1 VPRQAR
7 SPAPASGPPTGPDVG
22 RGADSSPVLASSVDG
37 SSVAGSPAVRSSGA
51 AQAAPE
57 HEEQLPPHAS
67 AHLLSTSVSQLNRL
81 RAAVLGCNDGIT
93 STAGLVVGV
102 AAATPSVTALAL
114 AGLSGLVAGSLSMGG
129 GEYTSVR
136 AQRDSQEALLDHQ
149 RVELKLVPHEELDEL
164 AHLYVQRGLSLRVAR
179 QVALE
184 LTAQDALAAH
194 AEAELG
200 IDVHD
205 LVNPWEASMASAV
218 SYLLGGLL
226 ALLAVLLPPAAARI
240 WVCVLVVLLGLS
252 FTGYLA
258 ARLGAAPAGRA
269 TLRNL
274 LVGSATMAVTY
285 GLGSVVHALT

>member
-1 VPRQAR
+1 VPRRAR
-7 SPAPASGPPTGPDVG
+7 SPAPASGPPTGPDAG
-22 RGADSSPVLASSVDG
+22 HGADSSPVLASAVDA

-51 AQAAPE
+51 PQAAPE

-67 AHLLSTSVSQLNRL
+67 AHLLSTSVSRLNRL

-149 RVELKLVPHEELDEL
+149 RVELELVPHEELDEL

-205 LVNPWEASMASAV
+205 LVNPWEASVASAV

-240 WVCVLVVLLGLS
+240 WVCVPGADRHEGDAGDVAGWPP
-252 FTGYLA
+252 
-258 ARLGAAPAGRA
+258 ARRDRRPVSR
-269 TLRNL
+269 RR
-274 LVGSATMAVTY
+274 
-285 GLGSVVHALT
+285 